1 MLSHQI
7 TTNISFTVKS
17 NSNQQAI
24 GIIDSGVGG
33 LSIAKA
39 IQHALPHEH
48 LIYIAD
54 SKYAPYGDKTT
65 AQINERVSSLVD
77 VLKTKAIKTLVIA
90 CNTATVNLIGQ
101 LREEYQL
108 PIIGVE
114 PGIKPAAKQTKSNKI
129 GVLATEG
136 TIKSEAFKEF
146 VQQFSE
152 HNDLMLTPCPKFVPL
167 IEQDLI
173 GTAQAKAAVQEYVT
187 PLIEQG
193 CDQIVLGCTHYPFL
207 KHDIQVVTKDNAQII
222 DTSQAVAKQVKNV
235 LQSKQLLNQQASLG
249 NVEFYTTGSLHL
261 ANSLFTN
268 LWQGNVEVLALPTT

>member
-1 MLSHQI
+1 MSPR
-7 TTNISFTVKS
+7 TKTNVRTIVSK
-17 NSNQQAI
+17 NANQQAI

-39 IQHALPHEH
+39 IEHALPHEH
-48 LIYIAD
+48 LVYIAD

-65 AQINERVSSLVD
+65 AQINERVSSLIN
-77 VLKTKAIKTLVIA
+77 VLKEKAVKALVIA
-90 CNTATVNLIGQ
+90 CNTATVNLIAQ
-101 LREEYQL
+101 LRELHQL

-114 PGIKPAAKQTKSNKI
+114 PGIKPASEQTKSNKI

-136 TIKSEAFKEF
+136 TINSSAFKEF
-146 VQQFSE
+146 VQRFAE
-152 HNDLMLTPCPKFVPL
+152 HNELILTACPKFVPL
-167 IEQDLI
+167 IERDLI
-173 GTAQAKAAVQEYVT
+173 GTEQAKAAVEEYVS
-187 PLIEQG
+187 PLIDQG

-207 KHDIQVVTKDNAQII
+207 KQDIQLVAKANVQIV

-235 LQSKQLLNQQASLG
+235 LLANQLLNQQTAPG

-268 LWQGNVEVLALPTT
+268 LWQKNVEVLPLST